1 MSSKNY
7 GQKTCETPQIPKF
20 CSDCEEMSDSVKLFS
35 SKVNKIEENT
45 IYQKFCNNNNKY
57 SSIIENIDNN
67 GEIDSRAIGK
77 HIFSNNSSQTQIL
90 CIKIN

>member
-35 SKVNKIEENT
+35 SKNT

-57 SSIIENIDNN
+57 SSTIENIDNN
-67 GEIDSRAIGK
+67 GEID
-77 HIFSNNSSQTQIL
+77 IFSNNSSQTQIL

>member
-35 SKVNKIEENT
+35 SKNT
-45 IYQKFCNNNNKY
+45 IYQKFSLENLHKLVTFTTQYWNNNNEY
-57 SSIIENIDNN
+57 SSSIKNIDNESNDKCSLTIFTIYN
-67 GEIDSRAIGK
+67 GKSD
-77 HIFSNNSSQTQIL
+77 
-90 CIKIN
+90 